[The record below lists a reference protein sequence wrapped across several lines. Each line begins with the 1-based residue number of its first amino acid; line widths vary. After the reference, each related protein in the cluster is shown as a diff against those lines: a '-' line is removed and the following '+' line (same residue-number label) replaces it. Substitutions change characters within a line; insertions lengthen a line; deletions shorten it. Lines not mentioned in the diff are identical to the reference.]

1 MANVIL
7 LVVGA
12 ALPVVWG
19 TAHLFPTA
27 SVVRGF
33 GEISAD
39 NARIIT
45 MEWVLEGVALI
56 FIGAFVATATII
68 DRASPVALGVNVVA
82 ALALAA
88 FAGVS
93 LFTGFKVNFLPYRL
107 CPFIFGGSA
116 ALILA
121 GAFV

>member
-1 MANVIL
+1 MTNLIL
-7 LVVGA
+7 LLVGA
-12 ALPVVWG
+12 ALPILWG

-33 GEISAD
+33 GQIGAD
-39 NARIIT
+39 NARIVT
-45 MEWVLEGVALI
+45 MEWILEGVSLI
-56 FIGAFVATATII
+56 FIGVLVATATMI
-68 DRASPVALGVNVVA
+68 DHESPVSQGVHVVA

-93 LFTGFKVNFLPYRL
+93 LFTGFRVNFLPYRL
-107 CPFIFGGSA
+107 CPFIFGASA
-116 ALILA
+116 VLILA

>member
-1 MANVIL
+1 MTNVIL
-7 LVVGA
+7 LLVGA

-19 TAHLFPTA
+19 TAHVFPTR

-33 GEISAD
+33 GPISAD

-45 MEWVLEGVALI
+45 MEWILEGVALI
-56 FIGAFVATATII
+56 FVGAFVATATMI
-68 DRASPVALGVNVVA
+68 DHASPVSQGVHVVA

-88 FAGVS
+88 FAVVS
-93 LFTGFKVNFLPYRL
+93 VFTWYRVNFLPYRL

-116 ALILA
+116 VLILA